1 MPLELV
7 GGAFD
12 GEPAE
17 DGADFLYVA
26 GSVRRIPGSSPGT
39 PGIVR
44 VSRLSDRPLVGVTEQ
59 AVYARRSKPTPH
71 YRHLLDLTDDE

>member
-44 VSRLSDRPLVGVTEQ
+44 VSRLSDRPLVGVSDQ
-59 AVYARRSKPTPH
+59 SVYAKRLHPRPH
-71 YRHLLDLTDDE
+71 YRHMTDLADDE